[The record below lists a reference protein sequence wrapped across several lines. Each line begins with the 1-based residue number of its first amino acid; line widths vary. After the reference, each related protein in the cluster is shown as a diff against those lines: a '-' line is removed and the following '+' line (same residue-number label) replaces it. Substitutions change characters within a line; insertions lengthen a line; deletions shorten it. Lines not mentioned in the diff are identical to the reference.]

1 MKTIEKIIKF
11 YDSKIRMKL
20 IWLSLAASLLLAS
33 WKGIDYR
40 LIVVILSCTIYII
53 LELVEDRLNGRYRRI
68 QKEFTSSKEKS

>member
-11 YDSKIRMKL
+11 YDTKIRMKL
-20 IWLSLAASLLLAS
+20 VWLSLAISLLLAS

-40 LIVVILSCTIYII
+40 LIIVILSCTVYII